1 MKILRSILVILL
13 VIGMRVSVSV
23 AEDIYVIQESAGIE
37 KVAMLG
43 DSIKN
48 AEATWGKADRVG
60 KEDMYITDLFY
71 EYHSRGALFTT
82 DKTGVIKNITLYAN
96 TGNKDPFHKTGLM
109 WINPSSIYQTF
120 QGATSKGLKF
130 KDKLTPEDVYGIYGK
145 PDNAIKGGSDVSV
158 RLKEGK
164 PLIIDNGKAG
174 FTINYPDL
182 GIAFEVFD
190 GLVESCTLT
199 MRDIKE

>member
-1 MKILRSILVILL
+1 
-13 VIGMRVSVSV
+13 
-23 AEDIYVIQESAGIE
+23 
-37 KVAMLG
+37 
-43 DSIKN
+43 
-48 AEATWGKADRVG
+48 
-60 KEDMYITDLFY
+60 
-71 EYHSRGALFTT
+71 
-82 DKTGVIKNITLYAN
+82 
-96 TGNKDPFHKTGLM
+96 
-109 WINPSSIYQTF
+109 
-120 QGATSKGLKF
+120 
-130 KDKLTPEDVYGIYGK
+130 
-145 PDNAIKGGSDVSV
+145 VSV